1 MLNNL
6 LVKGEFD
13 GRLRELIIMRIGCA
27 TGAVYDWTQH
37 RRVATG
43 MDIPEADL
51 LGVLD
56 WQNRDSFGPAER
68 AVLAATDDSL
78 ATSVIGE
85 EAWVA
90 CPGGL
95 DDEAALL
102 ELVAVIADWTLFSS
116 LLRSLEVPWKTGSSP
131 APDGRAP

>member
-27 TGAVYDWTQH
+27 TGAVYEWTQP

-56 WQNRDSFGPAER
+56 WQNRDGFGPAER

-95 DDEAALL
+95 DDEAALV
-102 ELVAVIADWTLFSS
+102 ERWPSS
-116 LLRSLEVPWKTGSSP
+116 PTGRCSPASSAHSRSPWKTGSSP